1 MITPTC
7 KPSFPLPGSGKPPPP
22 PHAGGRFHGNETRR
36 RRSGSAGGARSVC
49 SAATASAAMS
59 RAPAAPLQDYPRPPK
74 ETTPAVHF
82 RTPVSL
88 ADPHS
93 AHSQPLKD
101 GGRPPAPRWP
111 LPRSPGLGAAAAGML
126 FGGVSQDAEEKTK
139 KMKRMTCALCPKDL
153 DCSVLY
159 FAEKENI
166 VAHESCLTCKLCKN
180 KGATVGCDVKECK
193 KNYHFFC
200 AKEDHASL
208 HTDSQG
214 TYKVFCQVHKSMTDT
229 PRGNSSGVKR
239 KRGGSKHLSTDIKQT
254 EKTSF
259 VGFEGQVKEEH
270 DKHAEL
276 TMKAAF
282 LKKCKEAGLLNDLF
296 EELLEKLVF
305 IQEGLMD
312 DATSEED
319 YEEIGTSLF
328 GCRLFEDTFVRF
340 QTVIN
345 KKIIQYEEKQQQLKK
360 ETELLQDLE
369 QTLQS
374 LQKNR
379 GLGSS
384 TTSASSM
391 SF

>member
-1 MITPTC
+1 MDSILQQN
-7 KPSFPLPGSGKPPPP
+7 S
-22 PHAGGRFHGNETRR
+22 TRKIKVVGVIDLR
-36 RRSGSAGGARSVC
+36 I
-49 SAATASAAMS
+49 
-59 RAPAAPLQDYPRPPK
+59 
-74 ETTPAVHF
+74 
-82 RTPVSL
+82 
-88 ADPHS
+88 HS
-93 AHSQPLKD
+93 
-101 GGRPPAPRWP
+101 
-111 LPRSPGLGAAAAGML
+111 GML

-166 VAHESCLTCKLCKN
+166 VAHESCLLYSSGLVENDDNDTSNHDRNFDLESVKKEIRRGSKLTCKLCKN